1 MSENET
7 KQSTQTAEPQP
18 TESPRRAPTR
28 VLVESAMLVAVAV
41 ALSYLKISF
50 LPYGGSITLCAL
62 PIVLVSYRRGIKWG
76 LLAGLALSL
85 VQMLNF
91 RSAGFSA
98 LSVAVVVLFDY
109 LLPFTA
115 LGLGGIFRG
124 KFNKPGAEL
133 ALGSVVALALRFLC
147 HFISGYFVWGE
158 YAEWF
163 FGEMGQAGAGI
174 LANVS
179 GGALAALYS
188 LLYNASYLVPE
199 MIITAL
205 AALLL
210 GKYALYGIEDAAK

>member
-7 KQSTQTAEPQP
+7 RPAAAELQP
-18 TESPRRAPTR
+18 APESPRRAPTR

-124 KFNKPGAEL
+124 NFNAPGAVL
-133 ALGSVVALALRFLC
+133 ALGSVCALALRFLC
-147 HFISGYFVWGE
+147 HFISGYAVWGE

-163 FGEMGQAGAGI
+163 FSEMGEAGAGI
-174 LANVS
+174 LANIS

-210 GKYALYGIEDAAK
+210 GKYALYGIEDAA